1 VKEVEEKIFVTPQN
15 NPRMKSLLNH
25 NNLKT
30 STPLLHPS
38 TILPGMKAPKSCPP
52 AIECTKE
59 ESCEVGESPYGEIS
73 GITNA
78 YGSYIKHEITTVTK
92 EQLSSTASF
101 SGSVDY
107 DVTEEDKLNNQTSV
121 WDDSIAQEVV
131 ANLS

>member
-1 VKEVEEKIFVTPQN
+1 MKNIIKKKLKIESKEKCEPVKEVEEKIFVTPQN

-78 YGSYIKHEITTVTK
+78 YGSYIKHEITTG
-92 EQLSSTASF
+92 LYF
-101 SGSVDY
+101 ICCY
-107 DVTEEDKLNNQTSV
+107 
-121 WDDSIAQEVV
+121 
-131 ANLS
+131 